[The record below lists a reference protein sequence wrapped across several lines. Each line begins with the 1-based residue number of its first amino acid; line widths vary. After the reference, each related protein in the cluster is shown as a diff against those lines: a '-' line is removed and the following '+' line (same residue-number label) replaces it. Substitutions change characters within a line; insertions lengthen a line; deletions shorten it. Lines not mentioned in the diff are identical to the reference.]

1 MDVFQ
6 KVLLKV
12 YELTGGKDT
21 VDVDFAELLKREG
34 FYPSI
39 ASILEHL
46 SSQSWITVTSRKNI
60 VRITHWGVAEA
71 KKITSVP
78 TGSSQTVAKEANRLL
93 SETRELVRL
102 IEDFAS
108 DRSKENFVKLENKVT
123 EINSAIAEIKTNI

>member
-34 FYPSI
+34 FYPSLT
-39 ASILEHL
+39 SIMEQL

-60 VRITHWGVAEA
+60 IRITHWGVAEA
-71 KKITSVP
+71 KKITTQPSD
-78 TGSSQTVAKEANRLL
+78 SIQSVAKDANRLL
-93 SETRELVRL
+93 SETRDLVRMV
-102 IEDFAS
+102 EDFVA
-108 DRSKENFVKLENKVT
+108 DRTKENLDKVENKAAD
-123 EINSAIAEIKTNI
+123 INAAIAEIKPNI